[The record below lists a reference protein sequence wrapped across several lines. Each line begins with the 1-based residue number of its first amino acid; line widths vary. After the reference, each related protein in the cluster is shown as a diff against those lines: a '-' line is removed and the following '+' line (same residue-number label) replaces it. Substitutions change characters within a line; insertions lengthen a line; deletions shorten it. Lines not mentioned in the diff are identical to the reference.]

1 MEAHAAGRRGHDSH
15 EWEGQ
20 RIPGLKGGEKASAGN
35 SGLGPIMV
43 DHLHVRE
50 ASPGARYQAIPA
62 ASECGLP
69 YISPEDLFA
78 IHSSLL
84 TLGNS

>member
-1 MEAHAAGRRGHDSH
+1 MILTSGKGKESRGR
-15 EWEGQ
+15 E
-20 RIPGLKGGEKASAGN
+20 LGEKASAGN

>member
-1 MEAHAAGRRGHDSH
+1 MILMSGKGNESRGR
-15 EWEGQ
+15 EV
-20 RIPGLKGGEKASAGN
+20 N

-43 DHLHVRE
+43 DHLHVRD
-50 ASPGARYQAIPA
+50 ASPGAKY
-62 ASECGLP
+62 GLP